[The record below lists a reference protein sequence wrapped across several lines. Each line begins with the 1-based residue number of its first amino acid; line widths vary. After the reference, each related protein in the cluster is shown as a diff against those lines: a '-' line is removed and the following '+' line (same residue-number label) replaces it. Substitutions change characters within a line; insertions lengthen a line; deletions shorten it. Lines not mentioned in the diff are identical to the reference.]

1 MKHFM
6 TWVRAALVSG
16 VVLAGP
22 VASAALPSCLKG
34 CEADAKQCKT
44 ICQKYAGP
52 KGAPSCATEC
62 GKAREQCINAC
73 RDEAAG
79 RESSRREQKEGRD
92 EEQ

>member
-6 TWVRAALVSG
+6 TWVQAALVSA

-22 VASAALPSCLKG
+22 VAQAGLPSCLKR
-34 CEADAKQCKT
+34 CEEDAKQCKT
-44 ICQKYAGP
+44 ICTKYAGP

-62 GKAREQCINAC
+62 GKARDQCVNEC

-79 RESSRREQKEGRD
+79 RDASRREQKEGRD
-92 EEQ
+92 EAR